1 MGSLGMLNIAAPPPP
16 PKKKI
21 YFGTVQDQQKKDF
34 FTAGASVYGPLLEIQ
49 AISYSCAKH
58 LTRLAGYSLVDRRQ
72 FLCGSQV
79 I

>member
-16 PKKKI
+16 LK
-21 YFGTVQDQQKKDF
+21 YFGTVQDQQKKEF
-34 FTAGASVYGPLLEIQ
+34 LYGRSFCLRPIVRNTSSV
-49 AISYSCAKH
+49 SYSCAKH

-72 FLCGSQV
+72 FLNGSQV